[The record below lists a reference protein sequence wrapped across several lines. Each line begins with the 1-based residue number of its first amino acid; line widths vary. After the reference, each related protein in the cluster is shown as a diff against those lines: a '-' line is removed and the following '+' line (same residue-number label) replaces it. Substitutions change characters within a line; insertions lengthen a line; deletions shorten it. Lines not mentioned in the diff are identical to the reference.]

1 MKRITAAFSLI
12 VCLLIFAECSD
23 KASSPVGRWITE
35 GTNGNKTAL
44 ELFSDKTAALEEPRS
59 ENIPAQWVVDG
70 DRIKIDL
77 TFPGATMT
85 WTGSFENDKL
95 TLNID
100 KEAVVFVRA
109 K

>member
-1 MKRITAAFSLI
+1 MKRITATFFLI
-12 VCLLIFAECSD
+12 VCLIIFAGCSD
-23 KASSPVGRWITE
+23 KSSSLVGKWITE
-35 GTNGNKTAL
+35 GPNGKTAI
-44 ELFSDKTAALEEPRS
+44 EFFSDKTAALEESKS

-100 KEAVVFVRA
+100 KEVVVFVNA

>member
-1 MKRITAAFSLI
+1 MKRITAAFPLI
-12 VCLLIFAECSD
+12 VCLLVFAGCSD
-23 KASSPVGRWITE
+23 KSSSLVGKWIPEVTD
-35 GTNGNKTAL
+35 GKTVI
-44 ELFSDKTAALEEPRS
+44 EFFSDKTAALEASKS

-85 WTGSFENDKL
+85 WTGSFEKDKL

-100 KEAVVFVRA
+100 KEVVVFVKA

>member
-1 MKRITAAFSLI
+1 MKRVTAAFSLI
-12 VCLLIFAECSD
+12 VCLLVFAGCSD
-23 KASSPVGRWITE
+23 TSSSLVGRWITE
-35 GTNGNKTAL
+35 GTNGKTAI
-44 ELFSDKTAALEEPRS
+44 EFFSDKTAALEESQS

-85 WTGSFENDKL
+85 WTGTFENDKL
-95 TLNID
+95 TLNI
-100 KEAVVFVRA
+100 EREVVVFVKA

>member
-12 VCLLIFAECSD
+12 VCLLIYVGCSD
-23 KASSPVGRWITE
+23 TSSSLVGRWITE
-35 GTNGNKTAL
+35 GTNGKTTI
-44 ELFSDKTAALEEPRS
+44 ELFSDKTAALEASTS
-59 ENIPAQWVVDG
+59 ENIPAKWVVDG

-100 KEAVVFVRA
+100 KEAVVFVKA

>member
-1 MKRITAAFSLI
+1 MKRITATVSLI
-12 VCLLIFAECSD
+12 VCLIIFAGCSD
-23 KASSPVGRWITE
+23 KSSSLVGKWIPE
-35 GTNGNKTAL
+35 VTNGKIAI
-44 ELFSDKTAALEEPRS
+44 EFFSDKTAALEESKS
-59 ENIPAQWVVDG
+59 ENIPAKWVVDG

-85 WTGSFENDKL
+85 WTGSFEKDKL

-100 KEAVVFVRA
+100 KEIVVFVKA